1 MRGNSTMANK
11 KKIVGVDMTKV
22 DEKVLNAA
30 LKVAGFDVGGSVE
43 ARVNKMADHQRD
55 VTKAD
60 NLADCST
67 CGGESDVNLPKC
79 PFCGDGEI
87 IEGKAGAAATLK
99 AKAADKA
106 KPATAKPVMKPTKK
120 LVLVTP
126 DSVVEVVASALV
138 ELDRA
143 VANIDRFKLE
153 AVKNIWA
160 LGREIA
166 IIIAG
171 DLWKQRRDD
180 DGTLRHRTFRSFAEL
195 EIGMSASYAY
205 KLAHISETFSEA
217 EVAAVG
223 TKKLGV
229 MLQLPKPMQDKLIAD
244 AMAGAS
250 SAEIQDRVKPP
261 KPVSDKVSI
270 ISVDAR
276 VTLPLFAR
284 STKKDKAPRP
294 AMNMTDDP
302 WAEERFENGIVHR
315 YTLRA
320 SATGEWMLSIERRRD
335 AE

>member
-1 MRGNSTMANK
+1 MANK
-11 KKIVGVDMTKV
+11 KKIVGVDISKV

-43 ARVNKMADHQRD
+43 ERVNKLADHQRD
-55 VTKAD
+55 VTKPD
-60 NLADCST
+60 DLADCST

-87 IEGKAGAAATLK
+87 VEGKAGAAATLK

-106 KPATAKPVMKPTKK
+106 KPVTKPVTKPTKK

-126 DSVVEVVASALV
+126 ESVVEVVASALV

-143 VANIDRFKLE
+143 VANIDRFKME

-180 DGTLRHRTFRSFAEL
+180 DGTLRHRTFKSFAEH
-195 EIGMSASYAY
+195 EIGMSAAYAY
-205 KLAHISETFSEA
+205 KLAHISETFTEQ

-223 TKKLGV
+223 TKKLGL

-244 AMAGAS
+244 AMGGAS
-250 SAEIQDRVKPP
+250 SAEIQERAKPA

-335 AE
+335 VE